1 MGSVHDGAIGSQ
13 SSPLYLVVLGRN
25 SGTSMDGIDCALCR
39 FKQATPDAP
48 MHFELLKYDEV
59 PLEPTIKKRVM
70 DMILHKTTSPEELSE
85 VNVILGKEFAQAVKI
100 FSQRHHVPLSSIDHM
115 SLGLMAKPF
124 GS

>member
-13 SSPLYLVVLGRN
+13 SSPLYLVVLGLN
-25 SGTSMDGIDCALCR
+25 SGTSIHGIDCALCR

-85 VNVILGKEFAQAVKI
+85 VNVIWARSLRKP
-100 FSQRHHVPLSSIDHM
+100 SRSSLRDIMFHSPQLM
-115 SLGLMAKPF
+115 SLGLTAEPF